1 MQNYQNHRKWYI
13 PHHFI
18 FYPFITAGMGLSFYY
33 AYAEHSLAWAISGM
47 LFFVCGWLSYMVR
60 QHYAL
65 GLQNRL
71 ILLEL
76 RVRYM
81 EKGRNFDELLK
92 ELSTGQ
98 LLALRFASDEEFLSL
113 TDKAVSA
120 KLSPDD
126 IKKAIGNWKG
136 DYLRV

>member
-1 MQNYQNHRKWYI
+1 MQNYQNHRQWYV

-18 FYPFITAGMGLSFYY
+18 FYPLVAAGMGLCFYY
-33 AYAEHSLAWAISGM
+33 SWSEHSIAWAVSGS
-47 LFFVCGWLSYMVR
+47 LFFAAGWLSYMLR

-81 EKGRNFDELLK
+81 ENGRNFDELMK
-92 ELSTGQ
+92 QLSIGQ
-98 LLALRFASDEEFLSL
+98 LLALRFASDEEFSEL
-113 TDKAVSA
+113 TDKAISA

-126 IKKAIGNWKG
+126 IKKAIRNWKG